1 MSRATHQRGYEIV
14 VVVVDH
20 SDLVGVHEDPLDLLE
35 GAVEDD
41 MELLRVGR
49 VPDLLQHRAVVVA
62 ERVQLVQG
70 ELDAL
75 VALGELEHLL
85 ESDQRLLVLVY
96 HHERLPVEGLEEAR
110 ICLEVVKLIH
120 QGDPQKSWTN
130 IEHIFRTGLKSG
142 TPGCEI
148 FLRQVEAKVVSK
160 IHPTRGLF

>member
-1 MSRATHQRGYEIV
+1 MTHQRGYEKV

-20 SDLVGVHEDPLDLLE
+20 PDLVGVHEDPLDLLE

-41 MELLRVGR
+41 VELLRVGR
-49 VPDLLQHRAVVVA
+49 VLDLLQHRAVVVA
-62 ERVQLVQG
+62 ERVQLMQR

-110 ICLEVVKLIH
+110 ICLEVIELSDPFFEKL
-120 QGDPQKSWTN
+120 GRYTCPKT
-130 IEHIFRTGLKSG
+130 EGCGLMFMEK
-142 TPGCEI
+142 
-148 FLRQVEAKVVSK
+148 
-160 IHPTRGLF
+160 GLLSEE

>member
-1 MSRATHQRGYEIV
+1 MSCSTHQRCYEKV
-14 VVVVDH
+14 VVVIDH
-20 SDLVGVHEDPLDLLE
+20 ADLVGVHEDPLDLLE

-41 MELLRVGR
+41 VELLRVGR
-49 VPDLLQHRAVVVA
+49 VLDLLQHGAVVVA

-110 ICLEVVKLIH
+110 ICLKEVEGLVVIELSGPFFEKL
-120 QGDPQKSWTN
+120 GRCTCPKTDGC
-130 IEHIFRTGLKSG
+130 GLMFMEK
-142 TPGCEI
+142 
-148 FLRQVEAKVVSK
+148 
-160 IHPTRGLF
+160 GLLSEE

>member
-1 MSRATHQRGYEIV
+1 MLNSSTHQRGYEKV

-20 SDLVGVHEDPLDLLE
+20 ADLVGVHEDPLDLLE

-41 MELLRVGR
+41 VELLRIGR
-49 VPDLLQHRAVVVA
+49 VLDLLQHRAVVVA

-110 ICLEVVKLIH
+110 IRLKEVE
-120 QGDPQKSWTN
+120 G
-130 IEHIFRTGLKSG
+130 
-142 TPGCEI
+142 
-148 FLRQVEAKVVSK
+148 
-160 IHPTRGLF
+160 